1 MNEYHIQ
8 DEEWKVLWA
17 LSRRAS
23 LVQGSGKVPQSL
35 RGTGKRD
42 AGHCFLAAR
51 LYLREGE

>member
-8 DEEWKVLWA
+8 DEEWKVLWV

-35 RGTGKRD
+35 TQGTAFWQPGST
-42 AGHCFLAAR
+42 
-51 LYLREGE
+51 